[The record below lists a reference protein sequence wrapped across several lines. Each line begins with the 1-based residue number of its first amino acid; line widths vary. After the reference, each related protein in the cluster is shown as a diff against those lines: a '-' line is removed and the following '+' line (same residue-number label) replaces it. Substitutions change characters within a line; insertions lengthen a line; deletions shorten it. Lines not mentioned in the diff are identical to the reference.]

1 MDAPLALAMPCFKRH
16 DSVSGRI
23 GERECALARKFL
35 YFIAAMV
42 FLVLSGAFVLRIWG
56 EDLAETA
63 FVPSTDF
70 IEQAKLDAN
79 IYDQTAMWFA
89 RPEITRNNPTLW
101 LPEGFEGTASDR
113 AAIFFIHP
121 TSFMQRE
128 RWNAPLDD
136 EESQSR
142 ARIFLRGQASVFNGV
157 GKVWAPRYRQATLGA
172 FLTEKP
178 EGPKALNAAYQDVL
192 QAFDTFIAAIPA
204 GKPIILAGHSQGALH
219 LTQLLQDRIAGTP
232 LQSRVV
238 AAYII
243 GWPVSVVTDVPKMGL
258 PACETAEQARCLISW
273 QSFAEPAD
281 YSRIIGVYDSTTGF
295 NGESR
300 KDTRILCTNPITGT
314 LDGVAKAEEN
324 LGTSV
329 PNAELSNATLVEKAV
344 PARCDD
350 RGMLLIGD
358 PPDMGPFVLPGNNYH
373 VYDFNLFW
381 MNIRADVERRLT
393 AFLAK

>member
-1 MDAPLALAMPCFKRH
+1 M
-16 DSVSGRI
+16 
-23 GERECALARKFL
+23 ARKFL

-63 FVPSTDF
+63 FVPSADF

-204 GKPIILAGHSQGALH
+204 ARPIILAGHSQGALH

-238 AAYII
+238 AAYIV

-258 PACETAEQARCLISW
+258 PACETAEQARCLLSW

-281 YSRIIGVYDSTTGF
+281 YSRIVGVYDSTTGF
-295 NGESR
+295 SGESR

-314 LDGVAKAEEN
+314 LDGAATAEEN

-329 PNAELSNATLVEKAV
+329 PNAELSSATLVEKAV

-358 PPDMGPFVLPGNNYH
+358 PPEMGPFVLPGNNYH

-381 MNIRADVERRLT
+381 MNIRADVERRLMT
-393 AFLAK
+393 FLAK